1 MTNTQ
6 AMWRINSGLSTASLQ
21 LQPCVE
27 TSYLQAT
34 SQTTKKKKKS
44 NINCWASRA
53 CILTHAVQLW
63 GILSGQGDGHFRSFF
78 LISRRL
84 AGNKVLILEGK
95 GWNIGHLSSISLVYL
110 NHGQTSYAEIKAGW
124 NLITALQSE
133 FMNCC
138 SAVEGFYFFSHAV
151 VLWQQILI

>member
-34 SQTTKKKKKS
+34 SQTTKKKKN
-44 NINCWASRA
+44 NINCWASCA
-53 CILTHAVQLW
+53 CIFTHAVQLW
-63 GILSGQGDGHFRSFF
+63 GISSGQGDGRFRSFF
-78 LISRRL
+78 LILWRL
-84 AGNKVLILEGK
+84 TGNKVLILEGK
-95 GWNIGHLSSISLVYL
+95 GWNIGHLSSISRRVSESWSNKLRRNKSGLKSNYSFTVWIYEL
-110 NHGQTSYAEIKAGW
+110 
-124 NLITALQSE
+124 LQ
-133 FMNCC
+133 C
-138 SAVEGFYFFSHAV
+138 SRGVLFFFPHAV